1 MTEIINRE
9 AASTSGKG
17 LLFQKYRA
25 VFRLLDSISKTSE
38 QIYCATEFI
47 EDSLVIHEEANSA
60 YSLEENKHYSSSLSF
75 NSSAIKNTLV
85 AFCDQYFHLL
95 EDSQS
100 LNFSMYC
107 SAKLADE
114 SIDNKLIISLDPNYL
129 PTSQCKSSFSILKK
143 LSSDLE
149 LSETEI
155 LIARALFE
163 EEYVKQYTFIDGD
176 GSKVTGGKSTKV
188 KAWSNDEFYN
198 FIKSINFDFEVTSI
212 SGYEDLVLEKIR
224 ESRFFSYKHDGLE
237 SFILSGLVN
246 LFDKRQM
253 NEHKLSRFVN
263 TSDVELVFT
272 KIATSQ
278 NELKPIDP
286 TFEMFSEIEME
297 SSRNLEDKYCSVLDC
312 VPPKYISRLNRRASS
327 SRKNE
332 DLFGKGYAALRFRIY
347 DCCEE
352 YMDSKIEKRKHSRDE
367 LDAHLDSMT
376 ELCIT
381 KLNSLK
387 CTYDIKMIDRDNI
400 QGVILSLI
408 DDCYLAYD

>member
-25 VFRLLDSISKTSE
+25 VFRLLDSISKTTE

-47 EDSLVIHEEANSA
+47 EDSLVIHEAANSA
-60 YSLEENKHYSSSLSF
+60 YDLEENKHYSSSLSF

-107 SAKLADE
+107 SAKLAE
-114 SIDNKLIISLDPNYL
+114 ERIDNALLIALDPKYQ
-129 PTSQCKSSFSILKK
+129 PTSQHKSSFSILKK
-143 LSSDLE
+143 LSSDIE
-149 LSETEI
+149 LSEMEI
-155 LIARALFE
+155 LIAKALFE
-163 EEYVKQYTFIDGD
+163 EEYVKQYTMKDEEGNTVI
-176 GSKVTGGKSTKV
+176 GGKSKKV
-188 KAWSNDEFYN
+188 KAWSSNDFYN
-198 FIKSINFDFEVTSI
+198 FIKSIKFDFEVTSI
-212 SGYEDLVLEKIR
+212 SGYESLVLDKIR
-224 ESRFFSYKHDGLE
+224 EAKFFSYKHDGLE

-253 NEHKLSRFVN
+253 NDHKLSRFVN

-272 KIATSQ
+272 KIATSA

-286 TFEMFSEIEME
+286 TFEMLSEIEME
-297 SSRNLEDKYCSVLDC
+297 SSRNLEEKYDSVLDSEASR
-312 VPPKYISRLNRRASS
+312 YISRLNRRASS

-332 DLFGKGYAALRFRIY
+332 ELFGKSYAALRFRIY

-352 YMDSKIEKRKHSRDE
+352 YMDSKIEKRKHSRNE
-367 LDAHLDSMT
+367 LDAHLESMT
-376 ELCIT
+376 ELCIN